1 MFEKVKKLKSEIEDL
16 ILKKTKIEVE
26 LESLKKEL
34 YEILEE
40 NSLPKNIDDKKI
52 DEMYNE
58 ALKKIEEIKNEFN
71 NEFRDYQN

>member
-34 YEILEE
+34 YGILEE